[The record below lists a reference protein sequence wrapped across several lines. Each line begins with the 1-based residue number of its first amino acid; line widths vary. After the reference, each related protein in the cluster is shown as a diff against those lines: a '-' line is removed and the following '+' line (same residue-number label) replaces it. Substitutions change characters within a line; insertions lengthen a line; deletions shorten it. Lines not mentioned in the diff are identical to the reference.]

1 MDISITILCDNGI
14 SRSGFIGEHG
24 FSLLIES
31 GDKKY
36 LFDTGPGMSL
46 PLNLKVLNKDLKS
59 LDKVFMSHGHY
70 DHTGGLKW
78 VIQQAGKV
86 EVVAHPDIFSG
97 HMTLNAQ
104 DTDEPPRYIG
114 CQFTQDELEQ
124 LGATFAFTD
133 HTREVSP
140 GLWFV
145 TGINPDPE
153 KRPKDAR
160 LLIPQ
165 GEKFVRDPIED
176 DASLLLKTDGA
187 PILVLGCAH
196 AGVFNILD
204 HIRENMGITKL
215 RAILGGT
222 HLMFFESKDI
232 RRAIDK
238 FEEFSID
245 LVGVS
250 HCTGFQAAVEL
261 SKHFGDRFRLASA
274 GTVFNF

>member
-1 MDISITILCDNGI
+1 MDIDITILCDNSI
-14 SRSGFIGEHG
+14 SKSGFIGEHG
-24 FSLLIES
+24 FSLLIERE
-31 GDKKY
+31 DEKY
-36 LFDTGPGMSL
+36 LFDTGPGISL
-46 PLNLKVLNKDLKS
+46 PLNLKTLNKDLKS
-59 LDKVFMSHGHY
+59 LNKVFLSHGHY

-78 VIQQAGKV
+78 VIQQVGKV
-86 EVVAHPDIFSG
+86 EVMAHPGVFSV
-97 HMTLNAQ
+97 HMALNPQ
-104 DTDEPPRYIG
+104 DTGEPSRYIG
-114 CQFTQDELEQ
+114 CRFTQDELEQ
-124 LGATFAFTD
+124 SGATFSFID
-133 HTREVSP
+133 HTREVRP

-145 TGINPDPE
+145 TGIKPDPE
-153 KRPKDAR
+153 KLPNDAR
-160 LLIPQ
+160 LVIPQ
-165 GEKFVRDPIED
+165 GEGFVRDPLKD
-176 DASLLLKTDGA
+176 DASLLLETDGA

-222 HLMFFESKDI
+222 HLMFFEPKDVH
-232 RRAIDK
+232 RAIDK

-274 GTVFNF
+274 GSSFIF

>member
-1 MDISITILCDNGI
+1 MDTRITILCDNSI
-14 SRSGFIGEHG
+14 SKSGFVGEHG
-24 FSLLIES
+24 FSLLIER
-31 GDKKY
+31 DDRKY
-36 LFDTGPGMSL
+36 LLDTGPGMSL
-46 PLNLKVLNKDLKS
+46 PLNLKALNKDLKS
-59 LDKVFMSHGHY
+59 LNKVFVSHGHY

-78 VIQQAGKV
+78 VIQQVGKV
-86 EVVAHPDIFSG
+86 EVVAHPDIFSR
-97 HMTLNAQ
+97 HMILDSQ
-104 DTDEPPRYIG
+104 DTGEPSRYIG

-124 LGATFAFTD
+124 SGATFTFID

-145 TGINPDPE
+145 TGVDPDPE
-153 KRPKDAR
+153 NLPNDAR

-165 GEKFVRDPIED
+165 GKKFVSDPLRD
-176 DASLLLKTDGA
+176 DASLLIETDGA

-204 HIRENMGITKL
+204 HIREDMGITKL

-222 HLMFFESKDI
+222 HLMFFGPKDI

-261 SKHFGDRFRLASA
+261 SNHFGDRFRLASA
-274 GTVFNF
+274 GSVFNF